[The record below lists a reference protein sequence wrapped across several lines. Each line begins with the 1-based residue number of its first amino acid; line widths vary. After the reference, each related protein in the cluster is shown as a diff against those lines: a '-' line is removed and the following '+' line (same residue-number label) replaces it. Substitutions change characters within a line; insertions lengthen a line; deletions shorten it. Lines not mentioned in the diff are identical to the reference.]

1 MNAPLRSDAV
11 AIPLRPATT
20 VFRVRPRT
28 ALMFDV
34 VVEMVGRHVFA
45 TDEKLLVV
53 ASGLYGEEAANAAAL
68 ALAET
73 FRAEHPGRPVDTK
86 LAPILGKRPGQVY
99 GLFGRT
105 RDRDDEHRLGPRD
118 TLHGARGW

>member
-11 AIPLRPATT
+11 AVALLPATT

-28 ALMFDV
+28 PLAFDV
-34 VVEMVGRHVFA
+34 VVEMVGPHVIA
-45 TDEKLLVV
+45 TGEKPPVV
-53 ASGLYGEEAANAAAL
+53 ASGLYGEEAANAAAE
-68 ALAET
+68 ALAAAFE
-73 FRAEHPGRPVDTK
+73 AEHPGRPVAIK
-86 LAPILGKRPGQVY
+86 RAPILGRRPGQVY